1 MNIHNHP
8 PVNSLNSQSK
18 DKTPTAKQKIK
29 KHTNIHSFVIAVPYL
44 KKIGKKAVYNLAL
57 RFNVSPQHLQKRINK
72 ATERG
77 GQYET

>member
-1 MNIHNHP
+1 MQIHNQP

-18 DKTPTAKQKIK
+18 DNTPTAKQKNK
-29 KHTNIHSFVIAVPYL
+29 KHTNIHLFVKAVPYL
-44 KKIGKKAVYNLAL
+44 KKISKKAVFKLAL
-57 RFNVSPQHLQKRINK
+57 RFNTSPQHLQKRINK